1 MTDGLTVVASVA
13 MGWSV
18 LTAKGEID
26 VATVPKLREALDQ
39 VVADQH
45 PRVMFDL
52 TGVTFLD
59 SSGVSVLAGAIKTF
73 GAQCVRVAGT
83 KRIRDVLR
91 ITGLAAAI
99 GVFETLEEALAADL
113 DVTRPGPD

>member
-1 MTDGLTVVASVA
+1 MADDLTVVASVA
-13 MGWSV
+13 KGWSV

-26 VATVPKLREALDQ
+26 VATVPALRAAVDQ
-39 VVADQH
+39 VATDRH

-83 KRIRDVLR
+83 KRIRDILR

-99 GVFETLEEALAADL
+99 GVFETAEEALKADL
-113 DVTRPGPD
+113 DVTKPGPD